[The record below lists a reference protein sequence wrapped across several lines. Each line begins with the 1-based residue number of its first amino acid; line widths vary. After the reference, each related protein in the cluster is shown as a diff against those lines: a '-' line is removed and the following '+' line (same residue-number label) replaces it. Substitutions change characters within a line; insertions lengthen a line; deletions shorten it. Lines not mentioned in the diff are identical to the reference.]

1 MTNKMLRLG
10 VLAGLAGGAAEVA
23 WVAGYGAVTGRP
35 VAAVASGVTAA
46 LLPGLADLPAG
57 PAIGI
62 ALHTTLAIGLGVAVA
77 AAFSS
82 PFLRRVGAWPQSL
95 LVVLALGAVWFCNF
109 TLVLPHLAPNFLVL
123 LPMAV
128 TLTSKLLFG
137 VSAAA
142 VLRVQR
148 AGVFSAS

>member
-23 WVAGYGAVTGRP
+23 WVAGYGAVTGTP

-46 LLPGLADLPAG
+46 LLPGLATLPAG
-57 PAIGI
+57 PVIGI
-62 ALHTTLAIGLGVAVA
+62 ALHMALAVGLGIAVA
-77 AAFSS
+77 AAFST
-82 PFLRRVGAWPQSL
+82 PMLRRVRAWPQSL
-95 LVVLALGAVWFCNF
+95 LVVLTLAAVWTCNF
-109 TLVLPHLAPNFLVL
+109 MVVLPQLDPGFLVL
-123 LPMAV
+123 LPVAV

-142 VLRVQR
+142 VLRMQR
-148 AGVFSAS
+148 AGAFSGA